1 MGGTHSHYDT
11 FNLVQKLQDDIA
23 NDRLPNH
30 AIPQKRKQTI
40 LRSEP
45 RVGEKKYQTWHISS
59 PTANALKDL
68 KCKISLIFK
77 NDDFHITCILDD
89 SEKTSEMLKPV
100 VEEFNL
106 KYVGCELIDM
116 HEHMMVF
123 LDIKSKVTV
132 LVKASRFR
140 GSQLQDLAAAKASL
154 KIDGYSDLRS
164 MIKEGL
170 IPHQLESLMT
180 KYL

>member
-1 MGGTHSHYDT
+1 MGGTHSHNDT
-11 FNLVQKLQDDIA
+11 FHLVQKLQDDIA
-23 NDRLPNH
+23 LDRLPNH
-30 AIPQKRKQTI
+30 AIPQKRKQAI
-40 LRSEP
+40 LRSKP

-59 PTANALKDL
+59 PTANASKDL
-68 KCKISLIFK
+68 KSKISQIFK
-77 NDDFHITCILDD
+77 NDDFHLTCIHDN
-89 SEKTSEMLKPV
+89 SAKTSEMLKPV

-106 KYVGCELIDM
+106 KYAGCELFDM

-140 GSQLQDLAAAKASL
+140 GSQLQDLAAAKASSML
-154 KIDGYSDLRS
+154 NSHNDIRS
-164 MIKEGL
+164 LIKEGL
-170 IPHQLESLMT
+170 IPHQLESLIT

>member
-1 MGGTHSHYDT
+1 
-11 FNLVQKLQDDIA
+11 
-23 NDRLPNH
+23 
-30 AIPQKRKQTI
+30 
-40 LRSEP
+40 
-45 RVGEKKYQTWHISS
+45 
-59 PTANALKDL
+59 
-68 KCKISLIFK
+68 
-77 NDDFHITCILDD
+77 
-89 SEKTSEMLKPV
+89 
-100 VEEFNL
+100 
-106 KYVGCELIDM
+106 M
-116 HEHMMVF
+116 HEHMRGF

-154 KIDGYSDLRS
+154 KLNGYSNLRS